1 MNIEN
6 QVCTFHQAKRLKELG
21 VGYPKGQE
29 SFFKW
34 FECDIGESWEPGLFR
49 PDSGEF
55 DYMLIGGLEGDYS
68 DEVETRGNWDAF
80 TVAELGVML
89 GATAHYLQRSDRND
103 YWYVY
108 LDTYKQFKTEAEGR
122 AAMLIFRL
130 EVCAITAA
138 EANHLLKSA

>member
-1 MNIEN
+1 MNIER
-6 QVCTFHQAKRLKELG
+6 QVCTFEQAKRLKELG
-21 VGYPKGQE
+21 VAYPPGKE
-29 SFFKW
+29 AFFKW
-34 FECDIGESWEPGLFR
+34 FECDTGECWEPGLFR

-55 DYMLIGGLEGDYS
+55 DYMLISFLAVDCS
-68 DEVETRGNWDAF
+68 DDIETRGNWDAF

-103 YWYVY
+103 YWFVY

-130 EVCAITAA
+130 EVSATTAA
-138 EANHLLKSA
+138 EVNHLLQNA